1 MKILFVNPPAENII
15 PTYPNEDGEAGMLE
29 ADDYG
34 HFPPLGILYVA
45 THLEKNTTGHE
56 IRVEDCVCSNISHTE
71 LETIIGEFQPDIVGV
86 TSFTISMVDACLVA
100 RSARRIL
107 PKVHICLG
115 GHHPIAFPREA
126 AKIPDF
132 DSIVVGEGE
141 ECFTELVNCLE
152 QNKPYSSI
160 LGVYTRESMKE
171 WEHKTLG
178 KDKRFLN
185 TVTVPPAYVDDL
197 STIPIPNR
205 RYIAGLK
212 YQSILGVSSN
222 LMTIIT
228 SRGCP
233 YLCTFCDVPYKKY
246 RERSAKDV
254 VDEIE
259 ECMNL
264 GYDEF
269 HFYDD
274 LFNVTKKKV
283 IAFCDEIESRNLQV
297 TWDFRGRVNKC
308 DKETLARAKR
318 AGCRMISFGVET
330 GTDEGLKILKK
341 STTIAK
347 IEQTFRYCRELGIIT
362 VADFII
368 GFGFEKTEK
377 DIKQSV
383 NWCINLDPDYAQ
395 FNILQLLPNTPI
407 FDEGLDKGLVDLDK
421 WLSFAQDPK
430 PGFSIDHWTE
440 HLTLSQLRKLQ
451 TWAYRR
457 FYLRKKYII
466 RSIRQTSTIYQF
478 KTKFRGMLTVAFGQ
492 QETSNPKGQYIK
504 RGSSLVSAEKQS

>member
-1 MKILFVNPPAENII
+1 MKVLLINPPGENIV
-15 PTYPNEDGEAGMLE
+15 PQYPNEEGEAGMVE
-29 ADDYG
+29 ANGNGY
-34 HFPPLGILYVA
+34 FPPLGLLYVA
-45 THLEKNTTGHE
+45 THLEKNTLNHE
-56 IRVEDCVCSNISHTE
+56 IRVEDCVAGNISHVQ
-71 LETIIGEFQPDIVGV
+71 LEKIIDEFQPDIVGV

-100 RSARRIL
+100 RAARKIL

-152 QNKPYSSI
+152 QGNTYTHI

-171 WEHKTLG
+171 WEHKKLG

-185 TVTVPPAYVDDL
+185 IVTVPPAYVDDL

-205 RYIAGLK
+205 RFIAGLR
-212 YQSILGVSSN
+212 YGSILGISSN

-259 ECMNL
+259 ECMSL

-274 LFNVTKKKV
+274 LFNITRKKV
-283 IAFCDEIESRNLQV
+283 IAFCDEIERRNLKV
-297 TWDFRGRVNKC
+297 TWDFRGRVNQC
-308 DKETLARAKR
+308 DKETLARAKK

-330 GTDEGLKILKK
+330 GSNEGLKILKK
-341 STTIAK
+341 STN
-347 IEQTFRYCRELGIIT
+347 IEQIERTFRWCRELGIIT
-362 VADFII
+362 VADYII
-368 GFGFEKTEK
+368 GFSFEKT
-377 DIKQSV
+377 KQDVKRSV
-383 NWCINLDPDYAQ
+383 IWCINLDPDYAQ
-395 FNILQLLPNTPI
+395 FSILQLLPNTPI
-407 FDEGLDKGLVDLDK
+407 FDEGLDKGLANLDK
-421 WLSFAQDPK
+421 WLEFAQNPK
-430 PGFSIDHWTE
+430 PGFAIDHWTE
-440 HLTLSQLRKLQ
+440 HLTLPQLRKLQ

-457 FYLRKKYII
+457 FYFRPKYIM
-466 RSIRQTSTIYQF
+466 RSLRQTSTAYQF
-478 KTKFRGMLTVAFGQ
+478 KTKFRGMWTVAVGQ
-492 QETSNPKGQYIK
+492 QERPNPKGQYMRRID
-504 RGSSLVSAEKQS
+504 SLE